1 MYVYIWMGICVYIV
15 NIEDLR
21 LEAREMEENFSKC
34 LKTKY
39 LRISVSEIEQT
50 IKGFLLLLLLFY
62 LKE

>member
-21 LEAREMEENFSKC
+21 LEAREMEENFSKR